1 MHIAVGRRLHR
12 LVLAALL
19 AITAVQVFPIPI
31 HAYAHGNTPPDID
44 PIIHAAA
51 AYRHV
56 SYWQMRDV
64 LECES
69 NHWDRRVINGTKLG
83 RDRERGIA
91 QILPS
96 WEPAAKKY
104 GSLGALFESRT
115 GDYSASDSIYF
126 MAWAF
131 SQGLRWHWHC

>member
-1 MHIAVGRRLHR
+1 MHSWVHRCLHAVV
-12 LVLAALL
+12 LVAAL
-19 AITAVQVFPIPI
+19 AVQPFLIPI
-31 HAYAHGNTPPDID
+31 HAEAHGNTPDDID
-44 PIIHAAA
+44 ALIHTAS
-51 AYRHV
+51 AYRSV

-69 NHWDRRVINGTKLG
+69 DHWNRAVINGTRKG
-83 RDRERGIA
+83 TQGEVGIA

-96 WEPAAKKY
+96 WTPAAKRY

-126 MAWAF
+126 MAYAF
-131 SQGLRWHWHC
+131 SVGLRWHWHC

>member
-1 MHIAVGRRLHR
+1 MLNGARRRLHAG
-12 LVLAALL
+12 VV
-19 AITAVQVFPIPI
+19 AIMLTIIGVQVFPIDV
-31 HAYAHGNTPPDID
+31 HAHGNTPDDID

-69 NHWDRRVINGTKLG
+69 NHWDRAVINGTKLG
-83 RDRERGIA
+83 RDREKGIA

-96 WEPAAKKY
+96 WTPAAKKH

-126 MAWAF
+126 MAYAF
-131 SQGLRWHWHC
+131 SVGLRWQWHC